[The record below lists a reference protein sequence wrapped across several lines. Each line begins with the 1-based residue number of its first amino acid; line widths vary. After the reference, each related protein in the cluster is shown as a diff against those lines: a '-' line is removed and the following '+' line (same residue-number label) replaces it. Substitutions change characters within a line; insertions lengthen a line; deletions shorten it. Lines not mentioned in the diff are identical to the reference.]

1 LARGLAEGY
10 RESREALKFP
20 LLKNADRERAA

>member
-1 LARGLAEGY
+1 LARGVAEGY

-20 LLKNADRERAA
+20 LLKNADAQVA